1 MLIFWRH
8 RLTVPCFFGVL
19 LLITVA
25 FAAYAMQTSASAP
38 PADASPA
45 PKAPPVSAFAPVD
58 DLTAQAKEYLVSL
71 KKSLAEK
78 DDYEVYK
85 EKVAKEA
92 NTLAVIA
99 LALGLHDKGD
109 PQENRFQANAGAII
123 KAAQQLAAT
132 KDYAAAKSALSKLQA
147 AAAAKPDKSAKLKW
161 EEVASLPELMKQV
174 PTIHTKLKRNL
185 KASSFKKKA
194 KQSAGYTA
202 VLAAIAQGSMTDL
215 SATKT
220 AEQVRQWYNFTEE
233 MRNLSAEVN
242 RAIRAGDQPAAVA
255 AQKKLQKNCEDCHKV
270 FKPDAVIED

>member
-19 LLITVA
+19 MLLTVA
-25 FAAYAMQTSASAP
+25 LAAYALQTKEP
-38 PADASPA
+38 EHPADARPM
-45 PKAPPVSAFAPVD
+45 PKTPPVSAFAPTD

-85 EKVAKEA
+85 EKIAKEA

-109 PQENRFQANAGAII
+109 PKDNPYQANAGAMIH
-123 KAAQQLAAT
+123 AAQRLAAT
-132 KDYAAAKSALSKLQA
+132 KDYAAAKSALAKLQA
-147 AAAAKPDKSAKLKW
+147 AAAAKPDKAAKMKW
-161 EEVASLPELMKQV
+161 EKVASLPELMKQV

-185 KASSFKKKA
+185 KESRFKKKA

-202 VLAAIAQGSMTDL
+202 VLAAIAQGAMPDL
-215 SATKT
+215 SAAKT
-220 AEQVRQWYNFTEE
+220 PEQVGQWYKFTEE
-233 MRNLSAEVN
+233 MRKLSAEVN
-242 RAIRAGDQPAAVA
+242 KAIRASDQPAAAA
-255 AQKKLQKNCEDCHKV
+255 AQKKLQKNCEDCHAV